1 LGRDSAADSLDP
13 KFKRRKGN
21 VYGNNHLRND
31 QWWPSQLCAVRDG
44 AHSATIAGICGK
56 TGEGAYSCVLSG
68 GSYPNVGN
76 GDEIWYYGTES
87 DDPARPT
94 DSTQYMIESSLN
106 DLPVRV
112 LRTSKMTTEGPND
125 YRPQAGMR
133 YDGLYNVVGYE
144 VKDKFKQV
152 HLFHLVREPDQGP
165 IRLTGPEVRPTPE
178 ELETLAKAKIEKK
191 YLA

>member
-1 LGRDSAADSLDP
+1 
-13 KFKRRKGN
+13 
-21 VYGNNHLRND
+21 
-31 QWWPSQLCAVRDG
+31 
-44 AHSATIAGICGK
+44 
-56 TGEGAYSCVLSG
+56 
-68 GSYPNVGN
+68 
-76 GDEIWYYGTES
+76 
-87 DDPARPT
+87 
-94 DSTQYMIESSLN
+94 MIESSLN

-112 LRTSKMTTEGPND
+112 PRTSKMTTEGPND

-144 VKDKFKQV
+144 VKDKFQQV